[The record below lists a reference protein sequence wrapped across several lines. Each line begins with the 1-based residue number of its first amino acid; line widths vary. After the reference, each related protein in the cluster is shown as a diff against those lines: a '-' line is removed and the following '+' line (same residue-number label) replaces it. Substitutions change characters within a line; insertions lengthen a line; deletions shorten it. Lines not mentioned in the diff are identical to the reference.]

1 MDARR
6 NHVLSY
12 WRIDDESLRN
22 TIQYFETVVGSMNS
36 LRQMLWLTTFAL
48 WFGGFTFYA
57 ALVVPVA
64 NSILPDTVQF
74 GFVTQKVTHG
84 INALHGAF
92 LVVATW
98 EIVTQYRKSN
108 RKMRW
113 LNLLALSVFISA
125 AALIGLLLIR
135 VRLDAMMTGTTFQ
148 INETKGESFYGTHAI
163 YLNLSTVAWLAGIA
177 QLIGFTF
184 YNCRSCHSDPSN

>member
-1 MDARR
+1 
-6 NHVLSY
+6 
-12 WRIDDESLRN
+12 
-22 TIQYFETVVGSMNS
+22 MNS
-36 LRQMLWLTTFAL
+36 LRLTLWLITFAL

-84 INALHGAF
+84 INALHVAF

-98 EIVTQYRKSN
+98 EVVTQYRYSN
-108 RKMRW
+108 HRMLW
-113 LNLLALSVFISA
+113 LNLLALSVFTSA

-135 VRLDAMMTGTTFQ
+135 VRLDAMMNGTTFQ
-148 INETKGESFYGTHAI
+148 INETEGGSFYGTHAN
-163 YLNLSTVAWLAGIA
+163 YLNLSTVAWLMGIA
-177 QLIGFTF
+177 QLVGFVLC
-184 YNCRSCHSDPSN
+184 NCRLPPSEPSNYMARIEPDTLIKVDDCYLESTR

>member
-1 MDARR
+1 
-6 NHVLSY
+6 
-12 WRIDDESLRN
+12 
-22 TIQYFETVVGSMNS
+22 MNI
-36 LRQMLWLTTFAL
+36 LRQILWVVTFSL
-48 WFGGFTFYA
+48 WFGGFTFHA

-98 EIVTQYRKSN
+98 ELVVQYRLTK
-108 RKMRW
+108 RRMRW
-113 LNLLALSVFISA
+113 LNQLALSIFISA

-135 VRLDAMMTGTTFQ
+135 VRLDAMMNGTTFQ
-148 INETKGESFYGTHAI
+148 INEPEGGSFYGTHAI

-177 QLIGFTF
+177 QLIGFAF
-184 YNCRSCHSDPSN
+184 CNCRSCTSEPSN